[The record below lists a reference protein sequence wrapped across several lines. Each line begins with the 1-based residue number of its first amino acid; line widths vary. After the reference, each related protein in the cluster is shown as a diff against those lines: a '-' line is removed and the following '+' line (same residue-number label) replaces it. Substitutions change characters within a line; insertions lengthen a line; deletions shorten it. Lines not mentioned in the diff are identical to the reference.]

1 MSAPTCC
8 GRTMGSSGGQWVCG
22 RCGSWVDPGTAPR
35 PAPPLA
41 VTEAVAR

>member
-8 GRTMGSSGGQWVCG
+8 GKTMGRSGSQWVCG
-22 RCGSWVDPGTAPR
+22 RCGSWVDPAMPR
-35 PAPPLA
+35 PAQPLA